1 MSHARHQHPNAPL
14 TPAGRRRLVDCMLV
28 EGWSVAAAAERFQLD
43 PKTARKWRNRFLTG
57 GPDGLLDRSRRPP
70 CSPNRTPRAK
80 RRECLRLRKKHR
92 WGADHIAHET
102 GLTASTVQ
110 NILNNAGVGRLDSG
124 DRAANEPVRRYQR
137 DRPGEMVHADI
148 KKLAAIPDGGGWR
161 VHGRGTKPRTAVGYR
176 YLHSAIDDRTRLVYS
191 EIHDNEQAGTAVAF
205 WHRAINWFASHGI
218 GVERVLTDNG
228 ACYRSR

>member
-1 MSHARHQHPNAPL
+1 MGLPQLTSHTEDSCL
-14 TPAGRRRLVDCMLV
+14 TLDTNTPTRRLSRQGAVD
-28 EGWSVAAAAERFQLD
+28 SSIA
-43 PKTARKWRNRFLTG
+43 
-57 GPDGLLDRSRRPP
+57 
-70 CSPNRTPRAK
+70 CS
-80 RRECLRLRKKHR
+80 
-92 WGADHIAHET
+92 T
-102 GLTASTVQ
+102 GLAASTVQ

-137 DRPGEMVHADI
+137 DRPGEMVHVDI